1 MDLFFKYLTYEK
13 RYSPH
18 TLTSYRTDL
27 GQFAAYLAQTY
38 QITDPVQADHTIIR
52 SWIITLLQ
60 QKMEAR
66 SVNRKIACLRSYY
79 KFLLKNGAIA
89 QNPMLKVTAP
99 KVGKK
104 LPAFFPQETMQQLFE
119 QIEFAATFEGWRDKA
134 VLELLYGTGMRLSE
148 LIGLQENSIDF
159 HQKTIRVLGKG
170 QKERILPLN
179 AALER
184 CLQQYL
190 TFKTSEFGDNKPAA
204 LLVTSKGQPLYPKL
218 VYRIVKTYT
227 GMVTTSQHRNPHVL
241 RHTFATHLLDNG
253 ADLNAIK
260 DLLGH
265 SSLAATQVY
274 THNSIEKLK
283 SIFEKAHPKA

>member
-27 GQFAAYLAQTY
+27 GRFAEYLQQTY
-38 QITDPVQADHTIIR
+38 GIQDPAEADHTIIR
-52 SWIITLLQ
+52 SWIVSLLQ
-60 QKMEAR
+60 NKMEAR

-79 KFLLKNGAIA
+79 KFLLKTGAIT

-99 KVGKK
+99 KAGKK
-104 LPAFFPQETMQQLFE
+104 LPAFLPQETMQQLFE
-119 QIEFAATFEGWRDKA
+119 QIPFPDTFEGWRDKTI
-134 VLELLYGTGMRLSE
+134 LELLYGTGMRLSE

-159 HQKTIRVLGKG
+159 HKKTIRVLGKG
-170 QKERILPLN
+170 QKERILPIN
-179 AALER
+179 TALES
-184 CLQQYL
+184 CLKTYL
-190 TFKTSEFGDNKPAA
+190 KQKALEFPDNHAAA
-204 LLVTSKGQPLYPKL
+204 LLVTAKMQPLYPKL
-218 VYRIVKTYT
+218 VYRIVKNYT
-227 GMVTTSQHRNPHVL
+227 GMVTTSQHRNPHML

-260 DLLGH
+260 ELLGH

-283 SIFEKAHPKA
+283 AIFEKAHPKA

>member
-1 MDLFFKYLTYEK
+1 MDLFFKYLEYEK

-27 GQFAAYLAQTY
+27 GQFATYLAQTY
-38 QITDPVQADHTIIR
+38 QIENPAAADHTIIR
-52 SWIITLLQ
+52 SWIVQLLQ
-60 QKMEAR
+60 NKMEAR

-79 KFLLKNGAIA
+79 KFMLRNGQIQ
-89 QNPMLKVTAP
+89 QNPMLKVNAP
-99 KVGKK
+99 KAGKK
-104 LPAFFPQETMQQLFE
+104 LPAFLPKETIERLFE
-119 QIEFAATFEGWRDKA
+119 QIEFPDTFEGWRDKL

-148 LIGLQENSIDF
+148 LIGLQETSIDL
-159 HQKTIRVLGKG
+159 HQNTIKVLGKG

-179 AALER
+179 NALR
-184 CLQQYL
+184 TCLEVYRR
-190 TFKTSEFGDNKPAA
+190 FKTSEFPDNKPAA
-204 LLVTSKGQPLYPKL
+204 LLVTSKSQPLYPKL
-218 VYRIVKTYT
+218 VYRIVKNYT

-283 SIFEKAHPKA
+283 AIFEKAHPKA